1 MQTEITAIFD
11 QYEKAKKHKESLGE
25 KGLFEQTKINAR
37 FYSGNQWY
45 GVSGGNDRPL
55 VRHNIIKRIGDFKMS
70 QIAAN
75 GTTVSFA
82 AQGVKKERGKAGL
95 KKEIRNGLFNF
106 EGEVK
111 EEEINAVCGALG
123 EHYALTALRV
133 DLPSLSA
140 GVLRNSYISGT
151 GVLYTYFDGAA
162 DTGLSYG
169 GGRIKGDL
177 ACEVLDIA
185 DVYFGSSSEPDVQ
198 SQPYIILAGMRDKD
212 ALLDAARQYGSE
224 AAVEN
229 LKPDEDG
236 RVLVLTKLFKVRGAA
251 GSTVHCIKVT
261 QDGFLRR
268 EYDTRLHL
276 YPLAVFRFGE
286 RDNSAYGESEVT
298 YLIPNQIAINRMIT
312 ASVWSNIANGMP
324 IMLVNGDTVPGE
336 ITNDPGQIIKIYGTN
351 EDVAGA
357 VKYVSLPESG
367 AGIGAAAQNLIE
379 TTLTQSGANPA
390 VLGDEAAQNAS
401 AITKLQSA
409 ALLPLNVLKWRYR
422 EFLAQNARVWADFW
436 LSLYGSRKIRIEDES
451 GIWYFP
457 FNAGRYRDLCITA
470 AVTFNEPRD
479 FTPEEKVSALAALYD
494 KGVITAAQYISR
506 LPDSLIPEKA
516 ALLRNLKENENETE
530 QHI

>member
-25 KGLFEQTKINAR
+25 KGLFEQMKINAR

-70 QIAAN
+70 QIASN
-75 GTTVSFA
+75 EVKVSFL
-82 AQGVKKERGKAGL
+82 AQGVRTEKDKPAL
-95 KKEIRNGLFNF
+95 KKEIKNGDFSF
-106 EGEVK
+106 EGNVDER
-111 EEEINAVCGALG
+111 EINAVCAALG

-133 DLPSLSA
+133 DLQSLSA
-140 GVLRNSYISGT
+140 KVLRNSYIGGT

-162 DTGLSYG
+162 DTGLYLG

-185 DVYFGSSSEPDVQ
+185 DVYFGSPSEPDVQ
-198 SQPYIILAGMRDKD
+198 AQPYIILAGMQDKE
-212 ALLDAARQYGSE
+212 ALLDTARQYGSE
-224 AAVEN
+224 AAVAN

-236 RVLVLTKLFKVRGAA
+236 RVLVLTKLFKVRGAKETA
-251 GSTVHCIKVT
+251 VHCIKVT
-261 QDGFLRR
+261 EDGFLRR
-268 EYDTRLHL
+268 EYDTRLNL

-286 RDNSAYGESEVT
+286 SENSAYGESEVT

-367 AGIGAAAQNLIE
+367 ARIGAAAGNLIE

-390 VLGDEAAQNAS
+390 VLGDEAAHNAS

-422 EFLAQNARVWADFW
+422 EFLEQNARVWTDFW
-436 LSLYGSRKIRIEDES
+436 LNLYGNRKIRIEDES

-457 FNAGRYRDLCITA
+457 FNAGRYKDLCITA
-470 AVTFNEPRD
+470 TATLTAAENFS
-479 FTPEEKVSALAALYD
+479 PEEKVSALAGLYD
-494 KGVITAAQYISR
+494 KGVITASQYISR

-516 ALLRNLKENENETE
+516 ALLRNLKENENESK

>member
-25 KGLFEQTKINAR
+25 KGLFEQAKINAR

-75 GTTVSFA
+75 KINVSFS
-82 AQGVKKERGKAGL
+82 AQGVNKESGKSDL
-95 KKEIRNGLFNF
+95 KKAIKNGSSF
-106 EGEVK
+106 EGEAD
-111 EEEINAVCGALG
+111 EREINAVCAALG
-123 EHYALTALRV
+123 EHFALTALRV
-133 DLPSLSA
+133 DLQSLSA
-140 GVLRNSYISGT
+140 RILRNSYISGT
-151 GVLYTYFDGAA
+151 GVLYTYFDGSA
-162 DTGLSYG
+162 DTGLTEDG
-169 GGRIKGDL
+169 NKIKGDL

-198 SQPYIILAGMRDKD
+198 SQPYIILAGMQDKE
-212 ALLDAARQYGSE
+212 ALLCAARQYGSE
-224 AAVEN
+224 EAVAN

-236 RVLVLTKLFKVRGAA
+236 RVLVLTKLFKVNG
-251 GSTVHCIKVT
+251 GKETTVHCIKVT
-261 QDGFLRR
+261 EDGFLRR

-276 YPLAVFRFGE
+276 YPISVFRFGE
-286 RDNSAYGESEVT
+286 SDNSAYGESEIT

-324 IMLVNGDTVPGE
+324 IMLVNGDTVSGE
-336 ITNDPGQIIKIYGTN
+336 ITNDPGQIIKIFGSN

-367 AGIGAAAQNLIE
+367 AGIGAAAGDLIE

-390 VLGDEAAQNAS
+390 ILGDEAAQNAS
-401 AITKLQSA
+401 AISKLQSA
-409 ALLPLNVLKWRYR
+409 ALLPLSVLKWRFR
-422 EFLAQNARVWADFW
+422 EFNTQTARIWADFW
-436 LSLYGSRKIRIEDES
+436 LNLYGNRKIRIEDES
-451 GIWYFP
+451 GVWYFP
-457 FNAGRYRDLCITA
+457 FDAKRYRGVCITA
-470 AVTFNEPRD
+470 TADFAAPEN
-479 FTPEEKVSALAALYD
+479 FTPEEKVSALTGLYE

-516 ALLRNLKENENETE
+516 ALLRNLKENENETK